1 MVYDIYEVVY
11 DVYEVIF
18 IEEQKKQKVGESFTK
33 KVMFELG
40 FEEYY
45 DLGKLRLQR
54 NISWWNTIK
63 RQRGLKDVIYHI
75 TKNVKY
81 QGEWYG

>member
-1 MVYDIYEVVY
+1 MVY

-18 IEEQKKQKVGESFTK
+18 IEQKEQEVEKSFTK

-40 FEEYY
+40 FEGYY

-54 NISWWNTIK
+54 NVS
-63 RQRGLKDVIYHI
+63 
-75 TKNVKY
+75 
-81 QGEWYG
+81 